1 LVVAQNPSDFADIEE
16 TLVEDALVISG
27 VMDGHA
33 AIERAAELQPDL
45 VILSSTLADGDGAD
59 FIQPIRSVL
68 RKPDLP
74 ILIFTEDGDS
84 LEFLNRVGRTATDYL
99 ARPYSPPMLRSRVRS
114 WLARTMGPETQTAEA
129 AAGPI
134 EPFGTA
140 PIPSETSAQIVASV
154 ELFRSLTPS
163 QLTKLLA
170 GSSQRWYPT
179 GYAIIQPGERRH
191 SVYVVLSGKVR
202 VAETLVDNSTD
213 TCVAELGPGE
223 VFGELSILK
232 ERTRSVTVVALE
244 RTSCL
249 LIPDVNFIDALHTSP
264 ETALGMVQVMAKR
277 LVEADRSLTRYAP
290 DPLTGLP
297 GRRAFHEL
305 YKRVSAG
312 ARRRN
317 SSVLLIAADVVHLKA
332 INDRYG
338 YNVGDEVLRAV
349 GDILVESSRETDL
362 IARYG
367 SDEFA
372 AFLVEAGAEHAE
384 KVVHRM
390 QEKFQR
396 AVAQRGLPP
405 ETELRIGFA
414 VSDRP
419 PDTVDGLLQA
429 ADASV
434 QVNHSSEPAKR

>member
-1 LVVAQNPSDFADIEE
+1 LTDVEQ
-16 TLVEDALVISG
+16 TLSEDALVISG
-27 VMDGHA
+27 VSDGQT

-45 VILSSTLADGDGAD
+45 VILSSTVADGDAAE
-59 FIQPIRSVL
+59 FIQPIRGVL
-68 RKPDLP
+68 QKPDLP
-74 ILIFTEDGDS
+74 ILILTEEGGS
-84 LEFLNRVGRTATDYL
+84 QASITHAGRAATDYL

-114 WLARTMGPETQTAEA
+114 WLARTMGPDSQVIDVAR
-129 AAGPI
+129 
-134 EPFGTA
+134 EPRA
-140 PIPSETSAQIVASV
+140 PISTSSGPGATSAQVLASV
-154 ELFRSLTPS
+154 ELFRTLSPS
-163 QLTKLLA
+163 QLAKLLS

-191 SVYVVLSGKVR
+191 SVYVVLSGRVR
-202 VAETLVDNSTD
+202 AAETLADTLTD
-213 TCVAELGPGE
+213 TCVTELRQGE
-223 VFGELSILK
+223 VFGELGILK
-232 ERTRSVTVVALE
+232 ERTRTVTVVALE

-249 LIPDVNFIDALHTSP
+249 LIPDVNFLDALHTSP
-264 ETALGMVQVMAKR
+264 ETALGLVQVMARR

-312 ARRRN
+312 ARRRK
-317 SSVLLIAADVVHLKA
+317 SSVLLIAADIVHLKG

-338 YNVGDEVLRAV
+338 YNVGDEVLRTVA
-349 GDILVESSRETDL
+349 DILVASSRDTDL

-372 AFLVEAGAEHAE
+372 ALLVEAAADNAGI
-384 KVVHRM
+384 VLGRI
-390 QEKFQR
+390 QEKFQK
-396 AVAQRGLPP
+396 AVAERGLPP

-419 PDTVDGLLQA
+419 PDTVDALLQQ

-434 QVNHSSEPAKR
+434 QSSQIQ